1 MGPYLVSSPTVFQ
14 MGLLYMRTAM
24 AGPGHQFSPLLL
36 HSVDY
41 RIKTLAAA
49 SIPVDDFLFLF
60 FFLIINSFI
69 NYLEEK
75 LIKQN
80 ELGVFMERVL
90 FKQRSIHFILNS
102 ELAFKVK

>member
-1 MGPYLVSSPTVFQ
+1 MVFQ

-41 RIKTLAAA
+41 RIKTFAAF
-49 SIPVDDFLFLF
+49 IPVDDFLFLF

-75 LIKQN
+75 LKQKI
-80 ELGVFMERVL
+80 ELGVFFGTGLIQTVNT
-90 FKQRSIHFILNS
+90 HFTLNS